1 MNDDQRF
8 TIEIDGRILP
18 APGLAISAADVL
30 DLSGAD
36 RDGVVI
42 RIDGGRAS
50 RFAPEE
56 PAVFPSEA
64 SPSFRTFRGGARAP
78 SAGERAG
85 VGTGAAPAITEAEV
99 RSIGGIGDD
108 VDLHVQGE
116 DVPIRRGSVIDL
128 TTQWPPQIEA
138 RDVVPE
144 RSAVPVVVNGRQ
156 VLLDRPDVTF
166 EDLVG
171 LAFPGTD
178 LASPGSRALTVT
190 YRRGPP
196 DRPEGS
202 LVSREAVRVRQG
214 EVFNVSATN
223 KS

>member
-1 MNDDQRF
+1 MDDDERF

-56 PAVFPSEA
+56 PAVFPSGA
-64 SPSFRTFRGGARAP
+64 SPSFRTFRGGPVHHLRV
-78 SAGERAG
+78 SGLVWDWG
-85 VGTGAAPAITEAEV
+85 GPAITEAEV

-128 TTQWPPQIEA
+128 TTQWPPHIEA

-178 LASPGSRALTVT
+178 LANPGSRALTVT